1 LDWLEPPDLTIP
13 AGLRKAVGGHPLV
26 TEILARRGITDVE
39 TARAF
44 LDPAHY
50 TPSPP
55 TDIPDLALTAELLI
69 DSIRRG
75 QRILVWGDFDV
86 DGQTSTALLYDAL
99 CNLGARVSYHVPHR
113 LKHGH
118 GVQVDVLMNLL
129 REDGIRVI
137 LTCDTGVDAHEAVDA
152 AKVNGLTMLI
162 TDHHALPDTL
172 PDAPVVNPQRLPQGH
187 PLRDLPGVGVAYMLV
202 QRLYALAGRKGEE
215 QQFLD
220 LVALGI
226 VSDVATQRLDTRY
239 LLQLGI
245 ESLRNPQR
253 VGLQALMT
261 AAQVDPENLSTDTI
275 GFQVGPRLN
284 ALGRLADASLAVE
297 LLTTHDVAT
306 AQQIANQLEG
316 LNDRRKQIENQIYAA
331 ALDAVTA
338 DSSLLGF
345 EGLVLAGPNWH
356 TGVIG
361 IVASRLVEQYGK
373 PTVMLALD
381 NGKAARGSAR
391 SVPGVD
397 IGACIAAQ
405 SDLLIRH
412 GGHPGAAGLSLDP
425 ALIPQFRRRLS
436 NTISETRDPNVRP
449 GRQIDAELALG
460 DLSMELAEEL
470 NRLAPFGQGNPPI
483 HLLTRGVKQVSCQE
497 FGVNN
502 RHRRVF
508 VEDEAGTSYPVTWW
522 RGSEH
527 ATPPSA
533 FDLLYIP
540 RINDY
545 KGRHS
550 LQLEWVDH
558 RLTPG
563 SEAEGAGGIE
573 VVDLRGEADPLGAL
587 DGADVVVW
595 AEALSTHEEL
605 PFDPAQVGTRFDIG
619 RGDDLLI
626 WTAPPGPDELTQVLD
641 RTGAQR
647 VYIAARH
654 EPNNGL
660 EAFLRRLGGLV
671 NYALREYG
679 GEVEIL
685 RLAGATAQ
693 REFTMRQGLA
703 WMAAK
708 GEIRLEWLDGGRVR
722 LVRGGSPDHET
733 LGPIWDDLQALIA
746 EAAAFRA
753 YFRSSA
759 DLTRFFGG

>member
-13 AGLRKAVGGHPLV
+13 AGLHEAVGGHPLV
-26 TEILARRGITDVE
+26 AEILARRGITDGE
-39 TARAF
+39 TACAF

-50 TPSPP
+50 TPRPP
-55 TDIPDLALTAELLI
+55 GDIPDLLLTAETLM

-86 DGQTSTALLYDAL
+86 DGQTSTALLVDAL
-99 CNLGARVSYHVPHR
+99 RGLGARVSYHVPHR

-118 GVQVDVLMNLL
+118 GVQVDVMMNLL

-137 LTCDTGVDAHEAVDA
+137 LTCDTGVDAHEAVEA

-172 PDAPVVNPQRLPQGH
+172 PDAPVVNPQRLPKGH

-202 QRLYALAGRKGEE
+202 QQLYALAGRKGEE
-215 QQFLD
+215 GQFLD

-226 VSDVATQRLDTRY
+226 VADVATQRLDTRY

-253 VGLQALMT
+253 VGLQALMA
-261 AAQVDPENLSTDTI
+261 AAQVDPANLSTDTI

-297 LLTTHDVAT
+297 LLTTHDLAT

-331 ALDAVTA
+331 ALDAVRA

-381 NGKAARGSAR
+381 NGKTARGSAR

-405 SDLLIRH
+405 SDLLIKH

-425 ALIPQFRRRLS
+425 DLIPQFRRRLS
-436 NTISETRDPNVRP
+436 NTISETRDPNVRL
-449 GRQIDAELALG
+449 GRPVDAELALG

-470 NRLAPFGQGNPPI
+470 NRLAPFGEGNPPI
-483 HLLTRGVKQVSCQE
+483 HLLTRGVKQVSYQE

-508 VEDEAGTSYPVTWW
+508 VEDEAGVSYPVTWW

-527 ATPPSA
+527 ATPLSA

-545 KGRHS
+545 KGRRS

-563 SEAEGAGGIE
+563 SEAEGEGGIE
-573 VVDLRGEADPLGAL
+573 VIDLRGETDPFAAL

-595 AEALSTHEEL
+595 AEALSAHEEL
-605 PFDPAQVGTRFDIG
+605 PFDPGQVGTRFDIG
-619 RGDDLLI
+619 QGDDLLI
-626 WTAPPGPDELTQVLD
+626 WTAPPGPDELSQVLD

-654 EPNNGL
+654 EPSSSL

-693 REFTMRQGLA
+693 REFAMRQGLA

-708 GEIRLEWLDGGRVR
+708 GEIGLEWRDEGRVR
-722 LVRGGSPDHET
+722 LAKGGSPDHEA

>member
-1 LDWLEPPDLTIP
+1 LDWIAPPDLTIP
-13 AGLRKAVGGHPLV
+13 TELREAVGGHPLV
-26 TEILARRGITDVE
+26 AEILARRGITDVE

-44 LDPAHY
+44 LDPAYY

-55 TDIPDLALTAELLI
+55 GDIPDLLLSAETLI
-69 DSIRRG
+69 DCIRRG

-99 CNLGARVSYHVPHR
+99 CNLGARVAYHVPHR

-152 AKVNGLTMLI
+152 TKVNGLTMLI
-162 TDHHALPDTL
+162 TDHHALPPTL
-172 PDAPVVNPQRLPQGH
+172 PDAPVVNPQRLPKGH

-202 QRLYALAGRKGEE
+202 QQLYALAGRKGEE
-215 QQFLD
+215 EQFLD

-261 AAQVDPENLSTDTI
+261 AAQVDPANLSTDTI

-297 LLTTHDVAT
+297 LLTTHDMAT

-316 LNDRRKQIENQIYAA
+316 LNDQRKQIENQIYAA
-331 ALDAVTA
+331 ALDAVRA
-338 DSSLLGF
+338 DSSLLQF
-345 EGLVLAGPNWH
+345 EGLVLAGPHWH

-373 PTVMLALD
+373 PTVMLALN

-405 SDLLIRH
+405 SDLLIKY
-412 GGHPGAAGLSLDP
+412 GGHPGAAGLSLD
-425 ALIPQFRRRLS
+425 ADLIPQFRRRLS
-436 NTISETRDPNVRP
+436 NTIGETRDPDVRI
-449 GRQIDAELALG
+449 GYRIDGEVALG
-460 DLSMELAEEL
+460 ELSMELAEEL
-470 NRLAPFGQGNPPI
+470 NRLAPFGEGNPPI
-483 HLLTRGVKQVSCQE
+483 HLVTRGVKRVSYAG

-502 RHRRVF
+502 RHRRVV
-508 VEDEAGTSYPVTWW
+508 VEDEAGVSHMVTWW

-527 ATPPSA
+527 AEPPGT

-540 RINDY
+540 RLNDY
-545 KGRHS
+545 KGRRS
-550 LQLEWVDH
+550 LQLEWVDY

-563 SEAEGAGGIE
+563 SEAEGEAGIE
-573 VVDLRGEADPLGAL
+573 VIDLRGVADPLAAL
-587 DGADVVVW
+587 NGTEVVVW
-595 AEALSTHEEL
+595 AEALSAHEEL
-605 PFDPAQVGTRFDIG
+605 PFDSGQIGTRYDIG

-647 VYIAARH
+647 VYIVAQH
-654 EPNNGL
+654 EPSNGL

-671 NYALREYG
+671 KYALREYG

-708 GEIRLEWLDGGRVR
+708 GEIGLEWLEGGRVR
-722 LVRGGSPDHET
+722 LAKGGLPEPDT

-746 EAAAFRA
+746 EAAAYRA